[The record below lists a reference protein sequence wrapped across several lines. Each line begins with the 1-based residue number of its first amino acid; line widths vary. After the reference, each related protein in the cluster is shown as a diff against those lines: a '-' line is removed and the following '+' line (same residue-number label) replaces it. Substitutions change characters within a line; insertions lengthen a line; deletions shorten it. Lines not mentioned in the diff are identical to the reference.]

1 MAAAFL
7 ADRGFEIVEQNYFAG
22 RRGELDIIAL
32 KEKLLLFVEV
42 KTRSTGHGDYGG
54 ALRSVD
60 NKKIHA
66 LKRSA
71 DHFLVKHPG
80 YYTKEYTYRFDLI
93 SIEDGEIQWVQDI
106 VR

>member
-42 KTRSTGHGDYGG
+42 KTR
-54 ALRSVD
+54 
-60 NKKIHA
+60 I
-66 LKRSA
+66 
-71 DHFLVKHPG
+71 KHPG